1 MGHEAGG
8 DLAYQNSKKAGKKQY
23 LHEYDLA
30 HVLIPHLGWD
40 HKNNV
45 RMQSGARISKNVF
58 HMKCTL
64 SAE

>member
-45 RMQSGARISKNVF
+45 RM
-58 HMKCTL
+58 
-64 SAE
+64 